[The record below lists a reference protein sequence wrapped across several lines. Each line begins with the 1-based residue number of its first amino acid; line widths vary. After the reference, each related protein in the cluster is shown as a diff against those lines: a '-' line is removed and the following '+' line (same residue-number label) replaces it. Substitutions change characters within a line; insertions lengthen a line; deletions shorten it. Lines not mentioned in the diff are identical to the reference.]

1 VASVTDPADY
11 SPILEELRSTKG
23 VLSLRAR
30 FELAKKAFTHTA
42 AYDTAIAGY
51 WGKTSFESVK
61 SCYKVK

>member
-1 VASVTDPADY
+1 
-11 SPILEELRSTKG
+11 

-51 WGKTSFESVK
+51 WSKTSFESVQ
-61 SCYKVK
+61 SCYKISRNQ